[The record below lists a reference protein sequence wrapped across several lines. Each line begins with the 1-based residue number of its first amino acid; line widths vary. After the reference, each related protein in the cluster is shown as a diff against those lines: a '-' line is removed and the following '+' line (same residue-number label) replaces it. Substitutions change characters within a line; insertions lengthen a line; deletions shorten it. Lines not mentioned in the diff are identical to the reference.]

1 MQTKLC
7 PKCGAVNDEAAEV
20 CECGF
25 DFKSDDGVDPVQDMI
40 RSSLAGLLGG
50 GPLNVGA
57 LAIAAA
63 IFWGGAVFLTTWWLI
78 FFGGATSEP
87 VFLSRIY
94 FGYSVTPLGSI
105 VGLLWGLVDG
115 AVSGAVLAWLYN
127 VALLRLSSRRS
138 RKDS

>member
-7 PKCGAVNDEAAEV
+7 PKCGAVNDEAAET

-25 DFKSDDGVDPVQDMI
+25 SFDADEQYDPVQDMI

-50 GPLNVGA
+50 GPLSVRA

-78 FFGGATSEP
+78 LFDGATGEP
-87 VFLSRIY
+87 LFLGRIY
-94 FGYSVTPLGSI
+94 FGYSVSPLGSVI
-105 VGLLWGLVDG
+105 GLLWGLVDG
-115 AVSGAVLAWLYN
+115 AISGAVLAWLYN
-127 VALLRLSSRRS
+127 VALLRFSAKKRD
-138 RKDS
+138 DS

>member
-7 PKCGAVNDEAAEV
+7 PKCGAVNDEAAAV

-25 DFKSDDGVDPVQDMI
+25 NFNSDERVDPVQDMI

-57 LAIAAA
+57 LAVAAA

-78 FFGGATSEP
+78 LFDGASGESL
-87 VFLSRIY
+87 FLGRIY
-94 FGYSVTPLGSI
+94 FGYSVSPLGSVI
-105 VGLLWGLVDG
+105 GLLWGLVDG
-115 AVSGAVLAWLYN
+115 AISGAALAWLYN
-127 VALLRLSSRRS
+127 VALMRFSRRNRGS
-138 RKDS
+138 